1 MLLLFH
7 LENHMFLTIII
18 CINNYYTYSILTVNP
33 QPFTDVGYCRKTEE
47 GVESKT
53 HPSSEI
59 PLLQTVCLTKKP
71 RTYKNTYSQ
80 TLGMSGWT
88 LSPTHYVRRFGSP
101 KQVGY
106 RHLIKNGRGW
116 ITWMIYRCWQ
126 QWLWSVRNCALICLI
141 RRLAVLAR
149 RGIEDSL
156 K

>member
-7 LENHMFLTIII
+7 VENHMFLTIII
-18 CINNYYTYSILTVNP
+18 CINNYYTYSIWTVNP
-33 QPFTDVGYCRKTEE
+33 QPFTAVDINFRKTEE
-47 GVESKT
+47 EVKSKT

-71 RTYKNTYSQ
+71 RTFKSTYSQ
-80 TLGMSGWT
+80 ILGMSGWT
-88 LSPTHYVRRFGSP
+88 LSSTHYVKRFGSP

-116 ITWMIYRCWQ
+116 ITWVIYRCWQ

-141 RRLAVLAR
+141 RWQAVLA